1 MTNKPAQL
9 GKRILAALLDL
20 MMIYFLVIF
29 ATWLISLTPLGAAFN
44 KSNEEYE
51 ALYNSFALQEGYHV
65 WVQNS
70 GVSSISLVS
79 NSSIFSNFQS
89 AALAN
94 STFVSVMKTT
104 RNYYLII
111 NILSV
116 LIVESLYLGLMPV
129 LNKKG
134 QTFGKMVMG
143 LGVLDAK
150 YDMFASRKQKV
161 IRALMGVGV
170 ETVLVM
176 LLFSNN
182 VGMVIFMSP
191 LIVLMTIL
199 ISPSKQ
205 ALHDSISKTKVV
217 DLYTAT
223 IFNSKEE
230 KEEFDASLKHGEK
243 NIDEEN
249 SEPIEV
255 EFTEQGEPEVEETNE
270 SIEEVETE
278 TPDSQEEK
286 KE

>member
-9 GKRILAALLDL
+9 SKRILAAVLDL

-29 ATWLISLTPLGAAFN
+29 ATWLISLTPLGTAFN
-44 KSNEEYE
+44 NYNKEYE
-51 ALYNSFALQEGYHV
+51 TLYNSFAIKEGYGV

-70 GVSSISLVS
+70 GSSSLSFVS
-79 NSSIFSNFQS
+79 NSSVFANFQS
-89 AALAN
+89 AALAD
-94 STFVSVMKTT
+94 STFVSTMKST

-116 LIVESLYLGLMPV
+116 LLVEVLYLGLIPV

-134 QTFGKMVMG
+134 QTLGKMVMG

-150 YDMFASRKQKV
+150 YDMFASRKQKL

-176 LLFSNN
+176 LIFSNN
-182 VGMVIFMSP
+182 TGMVIFMSP
-191 LIVLMTIL
+191 LIVLMTIM

-223 IFNSKEE
+223 IFNSIEE
-230 KEEFDASLKHGEK
+230 KEEFDNSLKHGEEDM
-243 NIDEEN
+243 DEETF
-249 SEPIEV
+249 EPIE
-255 EFTEQGEPEVEETNE
+255 TEITETEEPVV
-270 SIEEVETE
+270 EEVETE
-278 TPDSQEEK
+278 VTDSQEDNK
-286 KE
+286 

>member
-9 GKRILAALLDL
+9 SKRILAAVLDL

-29 ATWLISLTPLGAAFN
+29 ATWLISLTPLGTAFN
-44 KSNEEYE
+44 NYNKEYE
-51 ALYNSFALQEGYHV
+51 TLYNSFAIKEGYGV

-70 GVSSISLVS
+70 GSSSLSFVS
-79 NSSIFSNFQS
+79 NSSIFANFQS
-89 AALAN
+89 AALAD
-94 STFVSVMKTT
+94 STFVSTMKTT

-116 LIVESLYLGLMPV
+116 LLVEVLYLGLIPV

-134 QTFGKMVMG
+134 QTLGKMVMG

-150 YDMFASRKQKV
+150 YDMFASRKQKL

-176 LLFSNN
+176 LIFSNN
-182 VGMVIFMSP
+182 TGMVIFMSP
-191 LIVLMTIL
+191 LIVLMTIM

-223 IFNSKEE
+223 IFNSIEE
-230 KEEFDASLKHGEK
+230 KEEFDNSLKHGEEDM
-243 NIDEEN
+243 DEETF
-249 SEPIEV
+249 EPIE
-255 EFTEQGEPEVEETNE
+255 TEITETEEPVV
-270 SIEEVETE
+270 EEVETE
-278 TPDSQEEK
+278 VTDSQEDNK
-286 KE
+286 